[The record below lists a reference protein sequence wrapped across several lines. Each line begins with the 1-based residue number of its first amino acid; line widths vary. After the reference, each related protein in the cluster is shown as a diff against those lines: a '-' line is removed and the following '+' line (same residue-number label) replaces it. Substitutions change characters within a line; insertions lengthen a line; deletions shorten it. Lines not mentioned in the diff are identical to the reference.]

1 MYYSSSCLHNCIV
14 EFSMMANPKNCEIIV
29 LGHDGLG
36 RLKLD
41 GRIELELSKRPDEGD
56 ENGNVVAHESEEE
69 KQRRAEKIVSPTE
82 RQTVTS
88 SDATTVGTPVT
99 TTVVTGY
106 KRHSRL
112 RTIPPQWVY
121 PRTVRMCYN
130 DTKHF

>member
-1 MYYSSSCLHNCIV
+1 ML
-14 EFSMMANPKNCEIIV
+14 ANPKNCEIIV

-41 GRIELELSKRPDEGD
+41 GRCELELSQQPVVRHVNDVGGD
-56 ENGNVVAHESEEE
+56 GSRDESEEE
-69 KQRRAEKIVSPTE
+69 EEEEGGERICRANGKENVG
-82 RQTVTS
+82 QTASSFLHATMVTS
-88 SDATTVGTPVT
+88 TPVTT

-106 KRHSRL
+106 RRHSRL

-130 DTKHF
+130 DT